1 MHQENG
7 NVRRPHKGA
16 RLGCGLSVKPTRHIL
31 FAIPRNTNA
40 DDRRTLR
47 DTADASHGCVEYND
61 NYLVVK
67 NNRLGLFYV
76 NKLLKILGDK
86 YGKYGVNAF
95 WMDSMSTSDFIEAIE
110 REEEFESFKPIK
122 KPRSRS
128 KSTLSSREGF
138 RRS

>member
-1 MHQENG
+1 M
-7 NVRRPHKGA
+7 
-16 RLGCGLSVKPTRHIL
+16 SVKPTRHVL

-47 DTADASHGCVEYND
+47 DTARVSGGCVEYND
-61 NYLVVK
+61 NYLVVE
-67 NNRLGLFYV
+67 NNRLGLFYI

-95 WMDSMSTSDFIEAIE
+95 WMDTMSTNDLIEAID
-110 REEEFESFKPIK
+110 REQDFESFKPIK
-122 KPRSRS
+122 KPRSLR
-128 KSTLSSREGF
+128 KSTLNSREGF